1 MTNFGDK
8 RRQLLKISNAAI
20 SAKKGT
26 LGPRM
31 AASIVAATVTAMIT
45 GGVMQLGVPVV
56 LGSGLAVAALVNY
69 YAPFAKTWGES
80 LDNLLTDYEPV
91 DHEAYAELHRVT
103 RERGGLEFSPV
114 FEWIDREQ
122 QAISALARPIPKEAG
137 NKFMNKQV
145 SPVREDRRND

>member
-20 SAKKGT
+20 SAQKGSI
-26 LGPRM
+26 GPRM

-45 GGVMQLGVPVV
+45 GAVMQLGGAVV

-91 DHEAYAELHRVT
+91 DHVAYADLHRVT

-114 FEWIDREQ
+114 FAWLDREQ
-122 QAISALARPIPKEAG
+122 QAIAALE
-137 NKFMNKQV
+137 
-145 SPVREDRRND
+145 PVRNDAGSKFINKPVAPLGKDGRND

>member
-1 MTNFGDK
+1 
-8 RRQLLKISNAAI
+8 
-20 SAKKGT
+20 
-26 LGPRM
+26 M

-45 GGVMQLGVPVV
+45 GAVMQLGGAVV

-114 FEWIDREQ
+114 FAWLDREQ
-122 QAISALARPIPKEAG
+122 QAIADLEPVKNDAGSKFINKPVAPLRKEG
-137 NKFMNKQV
+137 
-145 SPVREDRRND
+145 RND